1 MMTPKEVQE
10 HGFSRSRKGYDMAE
24 VDEFLDTLT
33 EDYTALYTNYGKL
46 SSSYAKLRKKAQAM
60 ASALE
65 QAQQKGRSA
74 PAPAPAKKP
83 APAAPAAPSA
93 AVASQAAVDEI
104 LRTARKDAEA
114 IRAGAERERQEIIAQ
129 ATDYA
134 EENAER
140 LRAEVAAEEQRLAAL
155 KKTTAAYVSQARLLI
170 ARQSALLD
178 STPLQD
184 ENYTPGEGVSAPAE
198 AEEAVPAPAAEP
210 EEAGA
215 AAAEEPTLRVDEN
228 SSMVEEISRNILNLR
243 FDEEEEDASEDTR
256 RVGSLSSS
264 DLEDLSELDDSGS
277 LFDAISNVGEFDE
290 E

>member
-65 QAQQKGRSA
+65 QAQQKGRPA

-198 AEEAVPAPAAEP
+198 AEEAVYEPAAEP
-210 EEAGA
+210 AETG

-256 RVGSLSSS
+256 RVGSLSPS

>member
-65 QAQQKGRSA
+65 QAQQNRPA
-74 PAPAPAKKP
+74 PAPAPAQKP
-83 APAAPAAPSA
+83 APAAPSAPSA

-140 LRAEVAAEEQRLAAL
+140 LRAEAAAEEQRLAVL
-155 KKTTAAYVSQARLLI
+155 KKTTAAYVSQVRQLI
-170 ARQSALLD
+170 ARQTALLD
-178 STPLQD
+178 STPVQD
-184 ENYTPGEGVSAPAE
+184 ENYTPGEGVSDPVEETAPVPEDTKVVKPAE
-198 AEEAVPAPAAEP
+198 PAVRA
-210 EEAGA
+210 
-215 AAAEEPTLRVDEN
+215 DEDP
-228 SSMVEEISRNILNLR
+228 SMVEEISRNILNLR
-243 FDEEEEDASEDTR
+243 FDEEDEDESTR
-256 RVGSLSSS
+256 RVSALSSS
-264 DLEDLSELDDSGS
+264 ELDDLSDLDDSGS